1 MKIFTKIVGIFSLV
15 VGVLLLLATDD
26 TIMSLLLIA
35 GGAFLVFAKPKQKT
49 AATTPVPSATSAA
62 STPKAEVKDTIS
74 YSIYPAWSNKYPGL
88 DSIIEDIKANNEPY
102 DGYTTK
108 ELREHFENGGDTYYE
123 YPQTEINDLD
133 FIPEPDN
140 KYNPEAVKIVSRQY
154 GMIGYVPDKNLS
166 RVKGILKKHPNAH
179 IYLDVYGGNSKFW
192 DDGEHGEKGKIITQ
206 KGDFKAKVRFEYERS

>member
-1 MKIFTKIVGIFSLV
+1 MNKIFKIIGVIAILVGLISI
-15 VGVLLLLATDD
+15 LATDD
-26 TIMSLLLIA
+26 IIIALFLLA
-35 GGAFLVFAKPKQKT
+35 VGAFLVFSKQKQTVREAAPTT
-49 AATTPVPSATSAA
+49 AQNKPTPPPT
-62 STPKAEVKDTIS
+62 KDIVT

-123 YPQTEINDLD
+123 YPQTEINNLD

-140 KYNPEAVKIVSRQY
+140 KYNPEAVKIVSHQY

-192 DDGEHGEKGKIITQ
+192 DDGEYGEKGKIITQ